1 MKFRKPKRS
10 VKKVF
15 LHCSAAS
22 RKNID
27 AEEIDL
33 WHRQRGF
40 NEIGYHFFI
49 KTDGTLEEGRNIE
62 KTPAAQRWHNRGS
75 IAICLNGLKL
85 SDFTKAQFKTLN
97 KLCKEINIAYGGN
110 ITFWPHNAVAAK
122 ACPVYNVYDVLPVD
136 EKTRKYIK

>member
-1 MKFRKPKRS
+1 MFKKPKRT
-10 VKKVF
+10 VDRVF

-33 WHRQRGF
+33 WHKQRGWSG
-40 NEIGYHFFI
+40 IGYHYFI
-49 KTDGTLEEGRNIE
+49 KTDGTLEEGRDLE
-62 KTPAAQRWHNRGS
+62 KTPAAQAWNNRGT

-97 KLCKEINIAYGGN
+97 KLCKEINTEYNGRVS
-110 ITFWPHNAVAAK
+110 FWPHNAVAAK
-122 ACPVYNVYDVLPVD
+122 ACPVFDVYKVLPVD
-136 EKTRKYIK
+136 PNTRKYI